1 MENNPSKNIHKINRT
16 LICPPKVGHH
26 NQPIKVQIFMGKHY
40 SLEFKHHIVKLIL
53 EEHWGVRESTEY
65 FHIAS
70 HSSVAV
76 WLTL

>member
-1 MENNPSKNIHKINRT
+1 
-16 LICPPKVGHH
+16 